1 MFRAQERLVEGFNF
15 NMQPAKEQ
23 AQLDLQPAQT
33 LDCRGMQ
40 CPAPILELSK
50 AARGYGKQPT
60 VLEII
65 VDDRDFPTDL
75 RAWCRASHN
84 ALLSIIEDEGLF
96 VAHVGLNIRAEDK
109 TPSSGPR
116 AVAPAHKASTP
127 IPGSLSQR
135 PLADVSTGVPAN
147 TNQVIAVQEVRR
159 QSVDCRG
166 MQCPAPI
173 LAVAKKAQL
182 LGKQGGVLEIVATD
196 EQFPADLKAWC
207 RASKAQL
214 INVEHYHG
222 EIRATVAVGDV
233 PPQIIASQGIEE
245 RSVSVPLVNV
255 RGNALPPQTS
265 VRQKDVPIES
275 TLPELPRV
283 QSSQSVAEP
292 ARRVPTSPVPV
303 ERSAPPPASPRAPL
317 APSALV
323 EAVTKPTA
331 KLEAVAAVTAASL
344 PVDGQTEVVP
354 RENRCTILIIKN
366 DFESL
371 MAAMMCASTA
381 AAQGMETSIFFSFWG
396 VNVLRGETPRRNA
409 KKEKVSFLQRMMQWM
424 MPRGPARQKMSK
436 MHMGGMGKGM
446 MEYFM
451 RKNNVLSL
459 EELVHAAAEQ
469 NVKFIVCAM
478 SMGIMGIQ
486 KRDIVDMPNVEFAGV
501 ATFVELSRRSA
512 MTMVF

>member
-23 AQLDLQPAQT
+23 AQPDLQPAQT

-116 AVAPAHKASTP
+116 VVAPAQKAPSP
-127 IPGSLSQR
+127 MPGSLGQR

-159 QSVDCRG
+159 QAVDCRG

-222 EIRATVAVGDV
+222 EIRATVAVGEV
-233 PPQIIASQGIEE
+233 PPQIIASHGVEE

-255 RGNALPPQTS
+255 RGNAIPPQTS
-265 VRQKDVPIES
+265 VRQQDAAIES
-275 TLPELPRV
+275 TLPDLPRA
-283 QSSQSVAEP
+283 QSQAVAES
-292 ARRVPTSPVPV
+292 ARRAPTTPVPA
-303 ERSAPPPASPRAPL
+303 ERRAPAADSHHAPP

-323 EAVTKPTA
+323 EAVPKPAT
-331 KLEAVAAVTAASL
+331 KLEAVAAMTAASL
-344 PVDGQTEVVP
+344 PVDGQAELVP

-396 VNVLRGETPRRNA
+396 VNVLRGESPRRNA

>member
-1 MFRAQERLVEGFNF
+1 MQSAQEHV
-15 NMQPAKEQ
+15 PT
-23 AQLDLQPAQT
+23 DLQPSQT

-50 AARGYGKQPT
+50 AARAYGKQPT
-60 VLEII
+60 ILEIL

-96 VAHVGLNIRAEDK
+96 VAHVGLNIRGDDK
-109 TPSSGPR
+109 SPSGGPR
-116 AVAPAHKASTP
+116 VVATVNKAPASMPATLDQR
-127 IPGSLSQR
+127 SLAAIS
-135 PLADVSTGVPAN
+135 PGVPAN
-147 TNQVIAVQEVRR
+147 GNQPVATQEVRR

-173 LAVAKKAQL
+173 LAVAKKAQQ

-214 INVEHYHG
+214 INVEHHHG
-222 EIRATVAVGDV
+222 EIRAIVAIGDV
-233 PPQIIASQGIEE
+233 PPQITASPAVED

-255 RGNALPPQTS
+255 RGNAAPHSGAARPKEVAMHPS
-265 VRQKDVPIES
+265 
-275 TLPELPRV
+275 LPELPRA
-283 QSSQSVAEP
+283 QPSQVVADA
-292 ARRVPTSPVPV
+292 ARHAPTSPAPAQ
-303 ERSAPPPASPRAPL
+303 RSAPPPTVETAPRAAMML
-317 APSALV
+317 ADSAR
-323 EAVTKPTA
+323 KPAEKLDVFGATA
-331 KLEAVAAVTAASL
+331 TAPL
-344 PVDGQTEVVP
+344 PVDGQVDLVP

-396 VNVLRGETPRRNA
+396 VNVLRGESPRRNA

-436 MHMGGMGKGM
+436 MHMAGVGKGM
-446 MEYFM
+446 MQYFM

-459 EELVHAAAEQ
+459 EELVQAAAEQ